1 MKRLGVLILA
11 ALLPGC
17 CPRSGERLPAGPT
30 GGVERAAPPSESA
43 MRFDI
48 RAESPSS
55 TTFTIEAR
63 LPPAESAAKE

>member
-11 ALLPGC
+11 ALVPGC
-17 CPRSGERLPAGPT
+17 CPRSGERPTAGPT

-43 MRFDI
+43 MRLDI
-48 RAESPSS
+48 RTEPPGN

-63 LPPAESAAKE
+63 LPPTESTARE